1 MHQPKQLPQMATDR
15 KKEIPNEVITVGNN
29 IARIIREKD
38 LKLRIVAHDSD
49 LDIEALRRYIKGSV
63 VMGIDKALN
72 IAKALSV
79 DISELF
85 KGV

>member
-1 MHQPKQLPQMATDR
+1 MATDR